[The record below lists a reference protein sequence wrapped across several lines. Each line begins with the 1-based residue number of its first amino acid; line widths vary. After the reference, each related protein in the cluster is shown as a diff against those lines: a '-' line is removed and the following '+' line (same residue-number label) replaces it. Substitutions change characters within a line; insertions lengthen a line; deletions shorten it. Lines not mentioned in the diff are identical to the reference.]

1 MHYAQKVQIN
11 HLLFMTK
18 YPYHLCTTDQKNE
31 EQNITSVAET
41 VSISLRDK
49 KNNYRVVNT

>member
-1 MHYAQKVQIN
+1 
-11 HLLFMTK
+11 MTK

-31 EQNITSVAET
+31 EQNITPVAET
-41 VSISLRDK
+41 VSISFHDK